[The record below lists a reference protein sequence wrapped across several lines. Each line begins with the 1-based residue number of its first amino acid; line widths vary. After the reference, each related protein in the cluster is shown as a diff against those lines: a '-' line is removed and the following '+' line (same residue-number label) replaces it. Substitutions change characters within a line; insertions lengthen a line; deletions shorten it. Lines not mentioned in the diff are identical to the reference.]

1 MRYCERSEAI
11 SHLNI
16 IKKAGLL
23 ACLFCFVLQA
33 HAQSPLFTM
42 ERQKHYQLLLS
53 LQWEK
58 APNQQAATEPGAAFL
73 QGLGNALELLMNEDK
88 DLFEAYESTFETHLD
103 QWQEKKKQSASILY
117 FETELTLYWAFV
129 YLKFG
134 HELDA
139 AFQLRKAYQ
148 LAAQGRKKY
157 PHFTP
162 LLKSHGLL
170 QVIMGSVP
178 EKFSWVLNIMNM
190 EGNVPLGLKELQLA
204 SAENS
209 EVAMEAK
216 LLLCLV
222 QGYVLQQPDIALQ
235 QVDFL
240 LTQHPAHPLA
250 SFIGASLALKNAKAE
265 KAIHLLSPLKE
276 ANLPVTHYFL
286 GDALLYKGE
295 YQEAAAEFMTF
306 AATFKGE
313 NFIKDAYFK
322 SGLSYFLLNQKV
334 KAEEFFA
341 QAKEKGNENTEA
353 DKYAART
360 LAGSDPLNAALFK
373 IRFFTDGGYYDK
385 AHEIIRA
392 VTPTDLPSKKEQ
404 VEFYYRQARLSHKT
418 NQLSAAKLFYEQTI
432 AMSEDAHWYFAPNA
446 CLQTGYIL
454 QEEGKIE
461 LANTYFKKALSY
473 KKHEYKNSIDAK
485 AKSALAQG
493 TKRK

>member
-1 MRYCERSEAI
+1 M
-11 SHLNI
+11 
-16 IKKAGLL
+16 

-33 HAQSPLFTM
+33 NAQSPLFTT
-42 ERQKHYQLLLS
+42 EQEKQYQHLLN

-58 APNQQAATEPGAAFL
+58 ARALHPSNEPGDIFL
-73 QGLGNALELLMNEDK
+73 QGLGNAIELLMNEDK
-88 DLFEAYESTFETHLD
+88 NRFEAYESIFEAQLD
-103 QWQEKKKQSASILY
+103 QLQGNKKQSASLLY
-117 FETELTLYWAFV
+117 FETELTLQWSFV

-157 PHFTP
+157 PHYIP

-190 EGNVPLGLKELQLA
+190 EGNVQLGLRELQLA
-204 SAENS
+204 SAETS

-222 QGYVLQQPDIALQ
+222 QGYVLQQPEVALH
-235 QVDFL
+235 QVDHL
-240 LTQHPAHPLA
+240 LAQHPAHQLA
-250 SFIGASLALKNAKAE
+250 SFIGASLALKNAQAE
-265 KAIHLLSPLKE
+265 KAILLLSQVKDVD
-276 ANLPVTHYFL
+276 LPATHYFL
-286 GDALLYKGE
+286 GEALLYKGE
-295 YQEAAAEFMTF
+295 YEKASAEFMTY
-306 AATFKGE
+306 ATTFRGE

-322 SGLSYFLLNQKV
+322 TALSYYLLNEKI
-334 KAEEFFA
+334 KAEDFFT
-341 QAKEKGNENTEA
+341 QAKQKGNENTEA

-360 LAGSDPLNAALFK
+360 LAGSEPLNAALFK

-385 AHEIIRA
+385 ALETIRSVA
-392 VTPTDLPSKKEQ
+392 PPDLPSKKEQ
-404 VEFYYRQARLSHKT
+404 VEFYYRQGRLAHKT
-418 NQLSAAKLFYEQTI
+418 KQLPAAKLFYEQTI
-432 AMSEDAHWYFAPNA
+432 AMSEDAPWYFAPNA

-454 QEEGKIE
+454 QEEGKLE
-461 LANTYFKKALSY
+461 LAKTYFEKALSY